1 MKRAVYLIGFLASF
15 LLSTGFMFKIMH
27 WPGASIMMV
36 LGFIL
41 LNIGFL
47 PMYFYDKYKSAKV

>member
-15 LLSTGFMFKIMH
+15 TISTGFIFKIMH
-27 WPGASIMMV
+27 WPYANMLM
-36 LGFIL
+36 LTGFIA

-47 PMYFYDKYKSAKV
+47 PLYFYNKYKAA